1 MMEFTGSSVNF
12 LIGFYQMW
20 RGVLDSH
27 IWRCVLDSPTCGE
40 VYLIPTY
47 GDVCLILMCGKVYW
61 IFTCGEVYL
70 ILPLVGCV
78 LDSLRVETVLDSPTG
93 GRCT

>member
-27 IWRCVLDSPTCGE
+27 IWRCVLDSHVWEG
-40 VYLIPTY
+40 
-47 GDVCLILMCGKVYW
+47 
-61 IFTCGEVYL
+61 
-70 ILPLVGCV
+70 V
-78 LDSLRVETVLDSPTG
+78 LDFHMWRGVLDSPACG
-93 GRCT
+93 MCA